1 MLRDIDYA
9 AVAVKTSLVEKFGR
23 QNPTDNLQVTAN
35 EKTIT
40 LQDNEQIAEGTRD
53 NLLAAVR
60 KASTYEEFWKLFAD
74 ARAQSEPQMSRKNAK
89 GGT

>member
-23 QNPTDNLQVTAN
+23 QNPTENLQVTAN

-40 LQDNEQIAEGTRD
+40 LQDREQIAEGTRD

-60 KASTYEEFWKLFAD
+60 KASTYDEFWKFFAD
-74 ARAQSEPQMSRKNAK
+74 VRAKA
-89 GGT
+89 